1 MEKYDAHIVTAN
13 DLRHGHVVYLNASG
27 EWTESLAGAAVMSGD
42 VGHRAISEGVQ
53 VQRNLVVDP
62 YLLEVSV
69 EKGTLTPKK
78 LRERMRAQGP
88 SIQFNTSPKKQF
100 VQSRTQCSVQD
111 LSEKE

>member
-13 DLRHGHVVYLNASG
+13 DLRHGNVVYLNASG
-27 EWTESLAGAAVMSGD
+27 EWTGNLADAAVVSGD
-42 VGHRAISEGVQ
+42 VDDRAISEEMQ

-69 EKGTLTPKK
+69 ENGTLTPKK
-78 LRERMRAQGP
+78 LRERLRAQGP
-88 SIQFNTSPKKQF
+88 SIQFDMSPKKQF
-100 VQSRTQCSVQD
+100 VQSRTHYSVHD

>member
-13 DLRHGHVVYLNASG
+13 DLRLGNVVYLNGSG
-27 EWTESLAGAAVMSGD
+27 EWTESLADAAVVSGD
-42 VGHRAISEGVQ
+42 VDDRTFSKEMQ

-69 EKGTLTPKK
+69 ENGTLRPKK
-78 LRERMRAQGP
+78 LRERLRAQGP
-88 SIQFNTSPKKQF
+88 SIQLNMSPKKQF